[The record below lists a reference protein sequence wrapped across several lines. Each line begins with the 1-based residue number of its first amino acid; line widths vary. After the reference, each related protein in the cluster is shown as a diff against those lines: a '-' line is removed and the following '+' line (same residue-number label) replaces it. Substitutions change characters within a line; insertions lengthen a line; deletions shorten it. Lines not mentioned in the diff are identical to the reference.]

1 MIQEGI
7 SLYKPDIVSAYVR
20 KGYTE
25 VKLRKDIVEDVADDG
40 PDGEGVTFWKYNEM
54 TFNVL
59 GNMSVDYLEDN
70 FDMLW
75 NEHLNDDRDT
85 RDIASESLELSK
97 KLSTEV
103 SDVVESV
110 EKNLESLNATVTQ
123 KLADVDENVDT
134 MNAAVTEAQNAAKAA
149 QTAAEN
155 AKTDPAVAA
164 VATMYVNS
172 IELKNSEI
180 SDVRDLIKDFVAG
193 EEYKKGWIRR
203 YNGKYYR
210 MALDISSTTSTAYQP
225 GTGTE
230 SLYTPLDLAPDGIRI
245 WHTVTCADDSFT
257 LGELCHYPDAEGPIY
272 VSKRV
277 GNTSVPGTDQ
287 WWELQE

>member
-1 MIQEGI
+1 MKLNTIDVAGWVFPVKDVVEF
-7 SLYKPDIVSAYVR
+7 SLMNTTVPAAAALDGQTLQVFDDN
-20 KGYTE
+20 G
-25 VKLRKDIVEDVADDG
+25 EDVVASFAG
-40 PDGEGVTFWKYNEM
+40 YEVTGVWESGDA
-54 TFNVL
+54 VRL
-59 GNMSVDYLEDN
+59 
-70 FDMLW
+70 
-75 NEHLNDDRDT
+75 R
-85 RDIASESLELSK
+85 ASRE
-97 KLSTEV
+97 LSTEV
-103 SDVVESV
+103 SNVVESV
-110 EKNLESLNATVTQ
+110 EKNFESLNSTVTQ

-134 MNAAVTEAQNAAKAA
+134 MNTAVTEAKNAAKAA

-155 AKTDPAVAA
+155 AKTDPAVIAA
-164 VATMYVNS
+164 ATMYINAVG
-172 IELKNSEI
+172 LTNSEI
-180 SDVRDLIKDFVAG
+180 GDVRDLIKDFVAG

-210 MALDISSTTSTAYQP
+210 MALDINSTTSTNYQP
-225 GTGTE
+225 GGTGTE
-230 SLYTPLDLAPDGIRI
+230 SLYTLLDLAPDGIRI

>member
-1 MIQEGI
+1 MKLNTIDVAGWVFPGKDVVEF
-7 SLYKPDIVSAYVR
+7 SLMNTTVPAAAALDGQTLQVFDDN
-20 KGYTE
+20 G
-25 VKLRKDIVEDVADDG
+25 EDVVASFAG
-40 PDGEGVTFWKYNEM
+40 YEVTGVWES
-54 TFNVL
+54 
-59 GNMSVDYLEDN
+59 GNAIRL
-70 FDMLW
+70 
-75 NEHLNDDRDT
+75 R
-85 RDIASESLELSK
+85 ASRE
-97 KLSTEV
+97 LSTEV

-149 QTAAEN
+149 QNAAES
-155 AKTDPAVAA
+155 AQTDPAVAA

-180 SDVRDLIKDFVAG
+180 ADVRDLIKDFVAG

-210 MALDISSTTSTAYQP
+210 MALDINSTTSTNYQP

>member
-1 MIQEGI
+1 MKLNTIDVAGWVFPGKDMVEF
-7 SLYKPDIVSAYVR
+7 SLMNTTVPAAAALDGQTLQVFDDN
-20 KGYTE
+20 G
-25 VKLRKDIVEDVADDG
+25 EDVVASFAG
-40 PDGEGVTFWKYNEM
+40 YEVTGVWESGEAVR
-54 TFNVL
+54 L
-59 GNMSVDYLEDN
+59 
-70 FDMLW
+70 
-75 NEHLNDDRDT
+75 R
-85 RDIASESLELSK
+85 ASRE
-97 KLSTEV
+97 LSTEV

-123 KLADVDENVDT
+123 KLADVDENVST
-134 MNAAVTEAQNAAKAA
+134 MNFAVTEAQNAAKAA
-149 QTAAEN
+149 QNAAESAQNAAEN
-155 AKTDPAVAA
+155 AQTDPAVAA
-164 VATMYVNS
+164 VATMYVNA

-180 SDVRDLIKDFVAG
+180 ADVRDLIKDFVAG

-210 MALDISSTTSTAYQP
+210 MAQDINSTTSTTYQP

-230 SLYTPLDLAPDGIRI
+230 SLYTLIDLAPDGIRI
-245 WHTVTCADDSFT
+245 WHTVTHAEDSFT

-287 WWELQE
+287 WWVLRDA

>member
-1 MIQEGI
+1 MKLNTIDVAGWVFSGKDVVEF
-7 SLYKPDIVSAYVR
+7 SLMNTTVPAAAALDGQTLQVFDDN
-20 KGYTE
+20 G
-25 VKLRKDIVEDVADDG
+25 EDVVASFAG
-40 PDGEGVTFWKYNEM
+40 YEVTGVWES
-54 TFNVL
+54 
-59 GNMSVDYLEDN
+59 GNAVRL
-70 FDMLW
+70 
-75 NEHLNDDRDT
+75 R
-85 RDIASESLELSK
+85 ASRE
-97 KLSTEV
+97 LSTEV

-149 QTAAEN
+149 QNAAESAQSA
-155 AKTDPAVAA
+155 AKSAQTDPAVAA
-164 VATMYVNS
+164 VATMYVNA

-180 SDVRDLIKDFVAG
+180 ADVRDLIKDFVAG

-203 YNGKYYR
+203 YDGKYYR
-210 MALDISSTTSTAYQP
+210 MAQDINSTTSTTYKP

-230 SLYTPLDLAPDGIRI
+230 SLYTLIDLAPDGIRI
-245 WHTVTCADDSFT
+245 WHTVTHAEDSFT
-257 LGELCHYPDAEGPIY
+257 LGELCHYPDAEGPVY

-287 WWELQE
+287 WWVLRDA

>member
-1 MIQEGI
+1 MKLNTIDVAGWVFPGKDMVEF
-7 SLYKPDIVSAYVR
+7 SLMNTTVPAAAALDGQTLQVFDDN
-20 KGYTE
+20 G
-25 VKLRKDIVEDVADDG
+25 EDVVASFAG
-40 PDGEGVTFWKYNEM
+40 YEVTGVWES
-54 TFNVL
+54 
-59 GNMSVDYLEDN
+59 GNAVRL
-70 FDMLW
+70 
-75 NEHLNDDRDT
+75 R
-85 RDIASESLELSK
+85 ASRE
-97 KLSTEV
+97 LSTEV

-149 QTAAEN
+149 QNAAESAQSA
-155 AKTDPAVAA
+155 AKSAQTDPAVAA
-164 VATMYVNS
+164 VATMYVNA

-180 SDVRDLIKDFVAG
+180 ADVRDLIKDFVAG

-203 YNGKYYR
+203 YDGKYYR
-210 MALDISSTTSTAYQP
+210 MAQDINSTTSTTYKP

-230 SLYTPLDLAPDGIRI
+230 SLYTLIDLAPDGIRI
-245 WHTVTCADDSFT
+245 WHTVTHAEDSFT
-257 LGELCHYPDAEGPIY
+257 LGELCHYPDAEGPVY

-287 WWELQE
+287 WWVLRDA